1 MSEPPNPS
9 SPRPSLEQLARYA
22 AGLNES
28 LTARTLGMRVSFP
41 DIEHVV
47 VILDVEERH
56 LGGMGSNAVNGA
68 IIAAAFNLVLGCTP
82 ALIDPTRRSA
92 TVQLNM
98 RFERALRGAALRAT
112 AHIDRATRQ
121 LVFASAVV
129 AGDDGAVCARA
140 EGMLALSDKTWSRGD
155 NPGIN

>member
-1 MSEPPNPS
+1 MSKPPNIPA
-9 SPRPSLEQLARYA
+9 PRPTLEQLQRYA

-41 DIEHVV
+41 DTEHVV
-47 VILDVEERH
+47 VMLDVEERH
-56 LGGMGSNAVNGA
+56 RGGMGSDAVNGA
-68 IIAAAFNLVLGCTP
+68 IIAAAFDLALGCTP
-82 ALIDPTRRSA
+82 ALMDPTRRSA

-98 RFERALRGAALRAT
+98 RFERALRGSALRAT

-129 AGDDGAVCARA
+129 AGDDGAVCGRA
-140 EGMLALSDKTWSRGD
+140 EGMLALSDKTWTRGD
-155 NPGIN
+155 NPGVN